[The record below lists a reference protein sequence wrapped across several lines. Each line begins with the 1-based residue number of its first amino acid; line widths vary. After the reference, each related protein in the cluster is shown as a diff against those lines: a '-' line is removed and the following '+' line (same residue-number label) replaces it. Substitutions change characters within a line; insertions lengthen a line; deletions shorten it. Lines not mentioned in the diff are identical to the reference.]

1 MLLEG
6 VLAILVIIAVT
17 AGIGMKY
24 TSAGGSILTGRIAF
38 TTHYSSWTAASGLTS
53 KISAFIIGAANLV
66 QSYGI
71 PMKIGLTIMGVF
83 LVSFAST
90 TLDTATRLQRYIIS
104 EFCTANNI
112 KFFQNIYAATGL
124 ATLTAAGLA
133 FYDGSGQGA
142 VKLWPLFGTI
152 NQLMAA
158 LALLLLTVYFV
169 RSKKPVIITLI
180 PFLFMVI
187 ITGWAMV
194 INIGDYYNTNNWLLF
209 GIGTVV
215 FVLEIW
221 MIMESIMVLKNI
233 MKTN

>member
-1 MLLEG
+1 MNS
-6 VLAILVIIAVT
+6 T
-17 AGIGMKY
+17 A
-24 TSAGGSILTGRIAF
+24 
-38 TTHYSSWTAASGLTS
+38 
-53 KISAFIIGAANLV
+53 
-66 QSYGI
+66 
-71 PMKIGLTIMGVF
+71 
-83 LVSFAST
+83 
-90 TLDTATRLQRYIIS
+90 
-104 EFCTANNI
+104 ANNI

-142 VKLWPLFGTI
+142 LKLWPLFGTI

-194 INIGDYYNTNNWLLF
+194 INIGDYYNTNNWLLL

-221 MIMESIMVLKNI
+221 MIMESVIVLKNI
-233 MKTN
+233 KETG

>member
-1 MLLEG
+1 
-6 VLAILVIIAVT
+6 
-17 AGIGMKY
+17 
-24 TSAGGSILTGRIAF
+24 
-38 TTHYSSWTAASGLTS
+38 
-53 KISAFIIGAANLV
+53 
-66 QSYGI
+66 
-71 PMKIGLTIMGVF
+71 MGVF

-104 EFCTANNI
+104 EFSTANNI
-112 KFFQNIYAATGL
+112 KFFQNIYTATGL

-142 VKLWPLFGTI
+142 LKLWPLFGTI

-187 ITGWAMV
+187 MTGWAMIV
-194 INIGDYYNTNNWLLF
+194 NIGNYYNTNNWLLL

-215 FVLEIW
+215 FLLEIW
-221 MIMESIMVLKNI
+221 VIMESVIVLKNI
-233 MKTN
+233 KETG